1 LLYGPI
7 ARCRFYIT
15 FTAAHSAS
23 VQCSVRLL
31 QLVVVH
37 LLLHAVG
44 LGRSCSCA
52 QSKMDNESIS
62 HASGGLGSTL
72 IAAVPNWFG
81 WMHNLSLPLL
91 VVFLLPWMYVLLI
104 LSSIPYLHLCNFL
117 RLRFWKQSN
126 EDEFWKAA
134 RWLMAYVWNLHSKL
148 FHGYEVTGLEH
159 LPETGGG
166 ALLIYYHGALPID
179 MYYLTAETML
189 KCNRLIHTVGD
200 RFLDRIPGWRLV
212 SRVMNVTSGSVQSCV
227 ATLRAGELLS
237 IVEESNRIRPSGAGS
252 QSGKLSKRRRRGWE
266 WKQMKHSF
274 FTQPIIPMFT
284 VNIRECF
291 RTVSFAKWLFVRLY
305 SVLKVP
311 VLPIYGG
318 FPVKLRT
325 VLGKPIPYD
334 ESLSPVALQERV
346 AAAIAELVREHQR
359 VPGDILQAIG
369 DRFET
374 VHAVEQREEEDTK
387 L

>member
-1 LLYGPI
+1 
-7 ARCRFYIT
+7 
-15 FTAAHSAS
+15 
-23 VQCSVRLL
+23 
-31 QLVVVH
+31 
-37 LLLHAVG
+37 
-44 LGRSCSCA
+44 
-52 QSKMDNESIS
+52 
-62 HASGGLGSTL
+62 
-72 IAAVPNWFG
+72 
-81 WMHNLSLPLL
+81 
-91 VVFLLPWMYVLLI
+91 
-104 LSSIPYLHLCNFL
+104 
-117 RLRFWKQSN
+117 
-126 EDEFWKAA
+126 
-134 RWLMAYVWNLHSKL
+134 
-148 FHGYEVTGLEH
+148 
-159 LPETGGG
+159 
-166 ALLIYYHGALPID
+166 
-179 MYYLTAETML
+179 
-189 KCNRLIHTVGD
+189 
-200 RFLDRIPGWRLV
+200 
-212 SRVMNVTSGSVQSCV
+212 
-227 ATLRAGELLS
+227 
-237 IVEESNRIRPSGAGS
+237 
-252 QSGKLSKRRRRGWE
+252 
-266 WKQMKHSF
+266 MKHSF